1 MKFTVIAVLVSLALS
16 SGTHVSAQDEA
27 RGRVAPAVAT
37 VLVRDGAGNFHAVGS
52 GVLVRPDGVL
62 LTAYDL
68 VRGARE
74 IQVRLADGETY
85 DRAELVAF
93 DERRNVAALRIAATR
108 TPFVVVGMADEAA
121 VGAPVLAVF
130 NVGSRGGVG
139 SGGVLSS
146 ITLADEIPAAGAG
159 FRVLK
164 FNAGVPAEAAGGV
177 LVDGAGRALGLI
189 VPRAQ
194 SATHG
199 YAVPLFNV
207 IGLVRSI
214 QTAQPASASVVLAP
228 GPPNLNPAVP
238 IRQHSTTPIA
248 PMPQVAVPQRATLPL
263 QAAGPGSVV
272 VRETDPAKLLVGSR
286 TLYVTSRSN
295 LFRPVQLVNELRK
308 RRELTDWNLSLVD
321 EREVADLIL
330 EIDHVPLT
338 WEFNYSVTHQRS
350 GVIVSAGKVYA
361 WGGGDGATLM
371 AGRVVDKLT
380 KLRASVKIENK
391 TEGGATPRP

>member
-1 MKFTVIAVLVSLALS
+1 
-16 SGTHVSAQDEA
+16 
-27 RGRVAPAVAT
+27 
-37 VLVRDGAGNFHAVGS
+37 
-52 GVLVRPDGVL
+52 
-62 LTAYDL
+62 
-68 VRGARE
+68 
-74 IQVRLADGETY
+74 
-85 DRAELVAF
+85 
-93 DERRNVAALRIAATR
+93 ERRNVAALRIAATR

-130 NVGSRGGVG
+130 NAGSLGGVG
-139 SGGVLSS
+139 IGGVLSS
-146 ITLADEIPAAGAG
+146 ITLADEIPGAGAG

-164 FNAGVPAEAAGGV
+164 FNASVPAEAAGGV

-194 SATHG
+194 AATHG

-214 QTAQPASASVVLAP
+214 QAATPAAPVVLMP
-228 GPPNLNPAVP
+228 GPPNLNPAIPV
-238 IRQHSTTPIA
+238 RQHSTTPIA
-248 PMPQVAVPQRATLPL
+248 PMPQVAVPQRPTSPL

-272 VRETDPAKLLVGSR
+272 VRETDPAKLFAGSR
-286 TLYVTSRSN
+286 TLYVTSRSS

-321 EREVADLIL
+321 ERGVADLIL

-371 AGRVVDKLT
+371 AARVVEKLT